1 MRLPPPAPGGAAP
14 AGILAPLLLV
24 SPVRAAARLGPSA
37 PALAPQV
44 LALLEALG
52 ARTGRGGPA
61 ERQRHR
67 SRRGEWGGAGGAAA
81 AGAAVVTSGES
92 MRGRLGG
99 RPPSPSPRGLGCRGG
114 GLDLFALSSAASQPL
129 RAGGSLPKT
138 GAVHPPRQVSGC
150 PRPPPVPAGELRA
163 PLAAR
168 ARGAARPGGR
178 ERGRDGRKSPSLGSA
193 VPGWPSTGSPAPSDP
208 TPIFM

>member
-24 SPVRAAARLGPSA
+24 SPVRAAARPGPSA

-52 ARTGRGGPA
+52 ARTGRGEPA
-61 ERQRHR
+61 KRHRHR

-99 RPPSPSPRGLGCRGG
+99 RPPPLLPEGLGAVAA
-114 GLDLFALSSAASQPL
+114 GLISLLSPPQPHSPCGLAGASRKLAQY
-129 RAGGSLPKT
+129 T
-138 GAVHPPRQVSGC
+138 HPVR
-150 PRPPPVPAGELRA
+150 
-163 PLAAR
+163 
-168 ARGAARPGGR
+168 
-178 ERGRDGRKSPSLGSA
+178 
-193 VPGWPSTGSPAPSDP
+193 
-208 TPIFM
+208 